1 MSALLRRRI
10 ALPIAIAAAAGLAL
24 TGCTT
29 ASPGSGSTTGGTAKG
44 GTVSIY
50 GPWSGAEAVEVQASW
65 ASWAKKND
73 ITIKYSGD
81 ANFAANIAT
90 KIQGNSLPDIA
101 IFPQPGL
108 LDAAIKS
115 GKVVESDAGTKA
127 NVDKNFS
134 TDWQNYITVGGKL
147 YGTPLDAN
155 VKGYVWYSPAE
166 FTKLGISVPKT
177 YADLLTDT
185 ATITSKAGQAPWCAG
200 FNSGSASGWPG
211 ADWLADLVLR
221 DAGPTV
227 YDQWVAGKV
236 KFTDPRIQSAMDD
249 LGKILKNPS
258 YVNAGFGN
266 VASINSTAFGD
277 VAAPLASGKCIMT
290 HQANFL
296 EAQFGTVKTAS
307 GGTPKVGPTGD
318 IWAFMLPPTKA
329 GAGESVTGGGDFAA
343 AFSKDAATTEVMNY
357 LSSAAYV
364 NSLVGAK
371 GSSFISANKGV
382 NAALVTD
389 PLLHSAELTLQDPK
403 TTFRFGADDLMPEA
417 VEAAFWK
424 GMVDWINGD
433 STSAATTEIQAAWAT
448 N

>member
-221 DAGPTV
+221 DAGPSV

-296 EAQFGTVKTAS
+296 EAQFGTVKTAA

>member
-1 MSALLRRRI
+1 MSALFRRRVV
-10 ALPIAIAAAAGLAL
+10 LPIALVAVAGLAL

-29 ASPGSGSTTGGTAKG
+29 PSPGSGSTSTGSAKG

-50 GPWSGAEAVEVQASW
+50 GPWSGPEAVEVQASW

-90 KIQGNSLPDIA
+90 KIQGNSLPSIA

-115 GKVVESDAGTKA
+115 GKVVETDAATKA

-134 TDWQNYITVGGKL
+134 KDWQNYITIGGKL

-155 VKGYVWYSPAE
+155 VKGYVWYSPAA
-166 FTKLGISVPKT
+166 FTKLGVTVPKT
-177 YADLLTDT
+177 YSELLADT
-185 ATITSKAGQAPWCAG
+185 ATMTQKTGAAPWCAG

-221 DAGPTV
+221 DEGPTV

-236 KFTDPRIQSAMDD
+236 KFTDPRIQTAMNDV
-249 LGKILKNPS
+249 GKILKDPS

-266 VASINSTAFGD
+266 VASINSTAYGD
-277 VAAPLASGKCIMT
+277 VATPLASGKCLMT

-296 EAQFGTVKTAS
+296 EAQFASVKTAS
-307 GGTPKVGPTGD
+307 GAIPTVGPNGD

-343 AFSKDAATTEVMNY
+343 AFTKNAATTAVMNY
-357 LSSAAYV
+357 LSSGAYV

-389 PLLHSAELTLQDPK
+389 PLLHSAEVTLQDPK

-424 GMVDWINGD
+424 GMVNWINGS
-433 STSAATTEIQAAWAT
+433 STTAATTEMQAARAT

>member
-1 MSALLRRRI
+1 MPAHLRRRI
-10 ALPIAIAAAAGLAL
+10 ALPITIAAIAAATGLAL

-29 ASPGSGSTTGGTAKG
+29 ASPSSGSSAAASGPVT
-44 GTVSIY
+44 IY

-65 ASWAKKND
+65 ASWAKANK
-73 ITIKYSGD
+73 ISIKYSGD
-81 ANFAANIAT
+81 ANFASNIAT

-115 GKVVESDAGTKA
+115 GKVVATDSATKA

-134 TDWQNYITVGGKL
+134 KDWQNYVTVGGKQ

-166 FTKLGISVPKT
+166 FSKLGVTVPKT
-177 YADLLTDT
+177 YADLVTESQ
-185 ATITSKAGQAPWCAG
+185 TIASKLGTAPWCAG

-221 DAGPTV
+221 DDGPTV
-227 YDQWVAGKV
+227 YDNWVAGKV
-236 KFTDPRIQSAMDD
+236 KFTDPRITKAFND
-249 LGKILKNPS
+249 LGEILKDPS
-258 YVNAGFGN
+258 LVNAGFGN

-277 VAAPLASGKCIMT
+277 VAAPLASGKCTMT

-307 GGTPKVGPTGD
+307 GATPTVGPKGD
-318 IWAFMLPPTKA
+318 IWAFMLPPTSADA
-329 GAGESVTGGGDFAA
+329 GASVTGGGDFAA
-343 AFSKDAATTEVMNY
+343 AFSKDAATSKVMAY
-357 LSSAAYV
+357 LSSGAYI

-382 NAALVTD
+382 NPALVTD
-389 PLLHSAELTLQDPK
+389 PLLHSAELTLQNPK

-424 GMVDWINGD
+424 GMVDWINGT
-433 STSAATTEIQAAWAT
+433 STSAAQAEIQAAWAS